1 MNFTKQISNNLI
13 YIFRE
18 LENVNNNNSETNNT
32 LTTDEIHKQQL
43 RDLYIYI
50 AALVAIIIAILGG
63 YALYRKCVEK
73 KALEE
78 IEREYQLMIYNLLN
92 SNSSQN
98 SSSQDNKRPHSY
110 QNNIQY
116 LENEFGNQNM
126 NASLDFNH
134 EERMEDIRR
143 KFGNSIVIKC
153 LLKKQI
159 EEIQY
164 TKNFAEEF
172 GDNCTICM
180 ESFIEFTLISKTP
193 CEHIFHK
200 TCFDTYLKGIK
211 GKDKLLCPNCN
222 QNLLINKKFLKLRNR
237 TKKVEVKKEINNKK
251 DIKESELNLE
261 SKNRYSVMTNKN
273 EDYLQ
278 SNVNEVI
285 FVRKKLV
292 KSEKSKISDN
302 RNIHI
307 LKDKSNNSKIN
318 TIYNPLQ
325 INIKKNDSD
334 TKIGKDTILSYD
346 NKIEKKENNEV
357 DKNRKRNIVF
367 INNYEKNSN
376 SKNPLTS
383 NESKSKLYIKK
394 KKKGINDVN
403 SERDI
408 IVSKKKVV
416 QSISSIKQEK

>member
-13 YIFRE
+13 YILRE
-18 LENVNNNNSETNNT
+18 LENVNNNNSETNHT
-32 LTTDEIHKQQL
+32 LTPEEIHKQQL
-43 RDLYIYI
+43 KDLYIYI
-50 AALVAIIIAILGG
+50 AVLVAIIITILGG
-63 YALYRKCVEK
+63 YALYRKYVEK
-73 KALEE
+73 KALDE
-78 IEREYQLMIYNLLN
+78 IEREYQLMILNLLN

-98 SSSQDNKRPHSY
+98 SSSRENKKPHSY
-110 QNNIQY
+110 QINIQY

-126 NASLDFNH
+126 NNSFDFNH

-164 TKNFAEEF
+164 AKNFAEEF
-172 GDNCTICM
+172 GDICTICM
-180 ESFIEFTLISKTP
+180 ENFIEHTLISKTP
-193 CEHIFHK
+193 CEHVFHK

-222 QNLLINKKFLKLRNR
+222 QNLLINKKFLKLRNKA
-237 TKKVEVKKEINNKK
+237 KKIEVKKEINNKK

-278 SNVNEVI
+278 SNINEII
-285 FVRKKLV
+285 FVKKKLV
-292 KSEKSKISDN
+292 KSEKSKISEN

-307 LKDKSNNSKIN
+307 RDKSNNKIN

-325 INIKKNDSD
+325 IKIKENDSD
-334 TKIGKDTILSYD
+334 TKIGKETILSYD
-346 NKIEKKENNEV
+346 NKIDKKDIKEL
-357 DKNRKRNIVF
+357 DKMRKRNIVY
-367 INNYEKNSN
+367 INNYEKNN
-376 SKNPLTS
+376 TSKNPLTS
-383 NESKSKLYIKK
+383 NESKGKLNLKKIKK
-394 KKKGINDVN
+394 TINEIN
-403 SERDI
+403 PQKEI
-408 IVSKKKVV
+408 ILSKKTFL
-416 QSISSIKQEK
+416 QSISSLKQEK